1 MSLFEQKLSLLTL
14 GVSSLSIS
22 RDFYTNTFGWQEHPM
37 SNAKVVFYY
46 LQAGALGLY
55 ALEDLQQDAGVKIQA
70 PSGYRPVTLA
80 INQASE
86 KEVDERISK
95 LRGLGVAIVKEP
107 VRAAWGGY
115 HAYIADPD
123 NYLWEVAFNPFDKAL

>member
-1 MSLFEQKLSLLTL
+1 
-14 GVSSLSIS
+14 
-22 RDFYTNTFGWQEHPM
+22 M

-46 LQAGALGLY
+46 LKAGALGLY

-95 LRGLGVAIVKEP
+95 LRGLGVEIVKEP
-107 VRAAWGGY
+107 ARAAWGGY